1 MKEHVFL
8 ESTAALTSVINIQDI
23 YWEKSDKSPLANH
36 LFNELKGASYFAKS
50 AAVLL
55 TPPLTNTLVA
65 RLGNP
70 GLT

>member
-1 MKEHVFL
+1 M
-8 ESTAALTSVINIQDI
+8 SAAAGL
-23 YWEKSDKSPLANH
+23 
-36 LFNELKGASYFAKS
+36 LFKGASYFAKS